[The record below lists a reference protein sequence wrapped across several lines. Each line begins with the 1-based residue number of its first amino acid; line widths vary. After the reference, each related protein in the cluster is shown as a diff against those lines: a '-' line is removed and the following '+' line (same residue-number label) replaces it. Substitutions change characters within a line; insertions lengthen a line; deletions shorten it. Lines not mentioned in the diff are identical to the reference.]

1 MVSMTNH
8 KCGIGISL
16 IFDTV
21 FRYLLIFPY
30 GIAVS
35 GTPPMSPSL
44 FIDAHRCRG

>member
-1 MVSMTNH
+1 MVSMTDH

-21 FRYLLIFPY
+21 FRYLLIFSY

-35 GTPPMSPSL
+35 GTPQYPFPYS
-44 FIDAHRCRG
+44 